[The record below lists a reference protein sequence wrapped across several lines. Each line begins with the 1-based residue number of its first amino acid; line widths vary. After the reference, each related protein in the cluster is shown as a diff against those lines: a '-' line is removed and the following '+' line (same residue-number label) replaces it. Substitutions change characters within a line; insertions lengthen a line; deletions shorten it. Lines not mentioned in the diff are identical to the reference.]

1 MSEPWRL
8 ASAVSPS
15 WPDPRFEAQRTEKAS
30 EREPQW
36 QLHGGLFRDV
46 WLALGMPR
54 FGRNAAPASCLVVTE
69 VHRNRSWPS
78 WARGTLVALASAMM
92 TKSAPVTDDL
102 PCDLLE
108 FLAQRCGIEVERAAE
123 LVGDFLMQ
131 YEPASV
137 ALPSFASWRAA

>member
-1 MSEPWRL
+1 MAIAWRPFSRCL
-8 ASAVSPS
+8 ACIGHATL
-15 WPDPRFEAQRTEKAS
+15 RA
-30 EREPQW
+30 ER
-36 QLHGGLFRDV
+36 RS
-46 WLALGMPR
+46 
-54 FGRNAAPASCLVVTE
+54 ASCLVVTE